1 LETVRQGTVRQGTGG
16 VIVDR
21 AAIEAALPGYRLGRQ
36 LGRGG
41 YGMVLAAENT
51 VGRRFA
57 IKVLPSLS
65 PVGLNTE
72 ARILAELEHPH
83 VVRVV
88 DFVLADGV
96 DLIVME
102 LLSGGDLRSRIAQE
116 ILAPEWSCA
125 VVLAVASALQAAHE
139 RGLLHRD
146 VKPENVL
153 FTGDGRAKLTD
164 FGVAKIVAGASPTS
178 STIVGTPHYMSPE
191 QLAGGKPRPTADVYA
206 IGVVTYELLAGRTPF
221 GMLPG
226 LNYASMREAHEYL
239 VPVIPPRV
247 PEPIGRVLLTALARD
262 PADRQQSAKA
272 FALEL
277 AAGARAVFGR
287 DWLARAGTRADLDD
301 EVSVAARSSRGHRP
315 PIGAPTLPPAA
326 SAQPSVAAVPDQA
339 WAPIPAPA
347 SGPFAAWHPEDET
360 VRPGSPFRPGDALP
374 GPARNAPAEPGWKR
388 PGYPRP
394 SQAPAPLLPPSASA
408 PQPAGRPPPS
418 GGRSPA
424 SPQPASRSPASPPLV
439 GYGGDVLPAT
449 NNDRRNLIIAS
460 VLAFVLLVALGA
472 VLALEFFF

>member
-1 LETVRQGTVRQGTGG
+1 MLACVGLETVRQGVDG

-88 DFVLADGV
+88 DFVLADGI

-116 ILAPEWSCA
+116 VLAPEWSCA
-125 VVLAVASALQAAHE
+125 VVLAVASALQAAHD

-221 GMLPG
+221 GVLPG

-247 PEPIGRVLLTALARD
+247 PEPIGRVLLTALSRD

-277 AAGARAVFGR
+277 AASARLVFGR

-301 EVSVAARSSRGHRP
+301 EVSVAARSSRRSRP
-315 PIGAPTLPPAA
+315 SIVEPTLPPAA
-326 SAQPSVAAVPDQA
+326 AAELSVAPAPDQA
-339 WAPIPAPA
+339 WAPIAAPA

-360 VRPGSPFRPGDALP
+360 VRPGSPL
-374 GPARNAPAEPGWKR
+374 GPADAAPVPGWNAPVDPGWSR
-388 PGYPRP
+388 PGYPP
-394 SQAPAPLLPPSASA
+394 PQAPPSPQVPPPAPPR
-408 PQPAGRPPPS
+408 PAGARP
-418 GGRSPA
+418 
-424 SPQPASRSPASPPLV
+424 PASRPPV
-439 GYGGDVLPAT
+439 GYGGNALPAT
-449 NNDRRNLIIAS
+449 NNDRRTLVITS
-460 VLAFVLLVALGA
+460 LLAFVLLVALGA
-472 VLALEFFF
+472 VLAVELLS